1 MAQVMPW
8 GGTYRV
14 TAELGYAQTDLT
26 LNDATLGQLNT
37 GGTLSTGLLEND
49 LTDRI
54 QNIQITRGR
63 NDQFQDFSA
72 GTCVLTLNNN
82 DRALDPLNRDSP
94 FFNDALDSSG
104 VTIRRKIVVYYDST
118 PIFTGRITDIDISY
132 EPTSN
137 IGTRSTVTIE
147 ASDNFLL
154 LASTVMEE
162 YLPSNQLGGARI
174 ASILSL
180 PEVNFLEATN
190 LDTGTVL
197 MLDDPV
203 AEGTVTLQAL
213 QAVSGTERGYL
224 FCKGD
229 GTLRF
234 TSRVTAGPVSPTI
247 FADNGTGID
256 YATLSIV
263 YGQES
268 LFNRIICTPI
278 DSVAPGIAENNASQV
293 AFGISTLN
301 LSGLLCSDANAQV
314 MADYL
319 LDFYEN
325 PSYRFDG
332 LSVVFAGSKVSL
344 ANQQTIIGLDLGT
357 IIRCVKSFTTGR
369 PTVFQQNAII
379 ERIAHTITPTSHA
392 IQYFLSPAPFSTL
405 TRTATGSGTGS
416 QVTVGVVTKQRTA
429 SGTGSATAGDSATG
443 VHIAPRTAS
452 ASGQGSQTADGI
464 GFTTESRTAT
474 GSGAGSQTADGV
486 VRVLLFLDDA
496 INGKLDANALGEYNR
511 VSKTAT
517 GTGGATASDSATG
530 VKSLVRTATGSGVG
544 SSSAI
549 GLTLN
554 LVVLDNS
561 VFGQLDNNRLG
572 DAIAILSRTATGSG
586 AGSGSADS
594 TISLVLILNSASVG
608 KLDTNTLS
616 I

>member
-14 TAELGYAQTDLT
+14 TAELGYDSTDFT
-26 LNDATLGQLNT
+26 LNEATLGRLNT
-37 GGTLSTGLLEND
+37 GGVLSDGLLEND

-54 QNIQITRGR
+54 QEIQITRGR

-104 VTIRRKIVVYYDST
+104 VTIRRKIVVYYDTT

-154 LASTVMEE
+154 LATTVMEE
-162 YLPSNQLGGARI
+162 YLPSNQFGGARI
-174 ASILSL
+174 TDILSL
-180 PEVNFLEATN
+180 PEVDFTEPTDF
-190 LDTGTVL
+190 DTGTVL

-203 AEGTVTLQAL
+203 SEGTVTLQAI
-213 QAVSGTERGYL
+213 QAVSRTERGYL
-224 FCKGD
+224 FCRGD
-229 GTLRF
+229 GTLVF
-234 TSRVTAGPVSPTI
+234 TERVTAGPVSPLI

-278 DSVAPGIAENNASQV
+278 DSVSPGLAENGASQL

-301 LSGLLCSDANAQV
+301 LGGLLCSDANAQV
-314 MADYL
+314 LADYL

-332 LSVVFAGSKVSL
+332 LSVTFIGNKVSL
-344 ANQQTIIGLDLGT
+344 ANQQSIIALDLGT

-369 PTVFQQNAII
+369 PTVFQQNAVI
-379 ERIAHTITPTSHA
+379 ERIAHTITPVSHA
-392 IQYFLSPAPFSTL
+392 IQYFLSPAPFSTV
-405 TRTATGSGTGS
+405 TKTATGSGTGS
-416 QVTVGVVTKQRTA
+416 QSAVGVRTAQRTA
-429 SGTGSATAGDSATG
+429 SGTGSATAGDSADG
-443 VHIAPRTAS
+443 LHIAPRTATG
-452 ASGQGSQTADGI
+452 SGQGSESADGV

-474 GSGAGSQTADGV
+474 GSGTGGQSADGV
-486 VRVLLFLDDA
+486 IRALLQLDDA
-496 INGKLDANALGEYNR
+496 TVGLLDTNALGEYNR
-511 VSKTAT
+511 INKTAT
-517 GTGGATASDSATG
+517 GTGGATAGDSATG
-530 VKSLVRTATGSGVG
+530 LKTLVRTATGSGQG
-544 SSSAI
+544 SESAI

-586 AGSGSADS
+586 AGSGSADGS
-594 TISLVLILNSASVG
+594 TTLVLLLDSASVG

-616 I
+616 L

>member
-14 TAELGYAQTDLT
+14 TAELGYDPTDFT
-26 LNDATLGQLNT
+26 FNDATLGRLDT
-37 GGTLSTGLLEND
+37 GGVLSNGLLEND

-54 QNIQITRGR
+54 QEIQITRGR

-104 VTIRRKIVVYYDST
+104 VTIRRKIVVYYDAT
-118 PIFTGRITDIDISY
+118 PIFTGRITDIDITY

-147 ASDNFLL
+147 ASDNLLL
-154 LASTVMEE
+154 LATTVMEE
-162 YLPSNQLGGARI
+162 YSPSNQLGGARI
-174 ASILSL
+174 TDILSL
-180 PEVNFLEATN
+180 PEVNFTEPTDF
-190 LDTGTVL
+190 DTGTIL

-203 AEGTVTLQAL
+203 SEGTVTLQAI
-213 QAVSGTERGYL
+213 QAVSRTERGYL
-224 FCKGD
+224 FCEGD
-229 GTLRF
+229 GTLVF
-234 TSRVTAGPVSPTI
+234 TERVTAGPVSPLI

-268 LFNRIICTPI
+268 LFNRIVCTPI
-278 DSVAPGIAENNASQV
+278 NSTSPGLAENAASQLS
-293 AFGISTLN
+293 FGISTLN
-301 LSGLLCSDANAQV
+301 LGGLLCSDADAQDL
-314 MADYL
+314 AEYL

-332 LSVVFAGSKVSL
+332 LSVTFIGNKVSL
-344 ANQQTIIGLDLGT
+344 ANQQSIIALDLGT
-357 IIRCVKSFTTGR
+357 IIRCVKSFTTGS
-369 PTVFQQNAII
+369 PTSFQQNAVI
-379 ERIAHTITPTSHA
+379 ERIAHSISPTSHTL
-392 IQYFLSPAPFSTL
+392 QYFLSPAPFSTL
-405 TRTATGSGTGS
+405 TRTGSGSGTGS
-416 QVTVGVVTKQRTA
+416 QSAVGVVTKQRTA
-429 SGTGSATAGDSATG
+429 TGSGSATAGDNATG
-443 VHIAPRTAS
+443 LHVAPRTATG
-452 ASGQGSQTADGI
+452 SGQGSQSADGV

-474 GSGAGSQTADGV
+474 GSGTGSQSATGV
-486 VRVLLFLDDA
+486 IRALLQLDDA
-496 INGKLDANALGEYNR
+496 TVGLLDTNALGEYNR
-511 VSKTAT
+511 INKTAT
-517 GTGGATASDSATG
+517 GTGGATAGDSATG
-530 VKSLVRTATGSGVG
+530 LKSLVRTATGSGQG
-544 SSSAI
+544 SESAI

-586 AGSGSADS
+586 AGSGSANGS
-594 TISLVLILNSASVG
+594 TTLVLILNSASVG

>member
-26 LNDATLGQLNT
+26 LNDATLGRLDT
-37 GGTLSTGLLEND
+37 GGVLSTGLLEND

-54 QNIQITRGR
+54 QDIQITRGR

-104 VTIRRKIVVYYDST
+104 VTIRRKIIVYYDST
-118 PIFTGRITDIDISY
+118 PIFTGRITDIDITY

-137 IGTRSTVTIE
+137 IGTRSTVVIE

-162 YLPSNQLGGARI
+162 YLPSSELGGARI
-174 ASILSL
+174 TDILSL
-180 PEVNFLEATN
+180 PEVNFLEPTD

-213 QAVSGTERGYL
+213 QAVSRTERGYL
-224 FCKGD
+224 FCEGD

-234 TSRVTAGPVSPTI
+234 TERVTAGPVSPTI

-256 YATLSIV
+256 YSTLSIV

-268 LFNRIICTPI
+268 LFNRIVCTPI
-278 DSVAPGIAENNASQV
+278 DSVNPGIAENGASQS

-301 LSGLLCSDANAQV
+301 LTGLLCSDADAQT
-314 MADYL
+314 MAEYL

-332 LSVVFAGSKVSL
+332 LSVVFAGSSVSL
-344 ANQQTIIGLDLGT
+344 ADQQTIIGLELGT
-357 IIRCVKSFTTGR
+357 IIRCVKSFTTGS
-369 PTVFQQNAII
+369 PTSFQQNAVI
-379 ERIAHTITPTSHA
+379 ERIAHTITPISHT
-392 IQYFLSPAPFSTL
+392 IQYFLSPAPFSTV
-405 TRTATGSGTGS
+405 TKTATGSGAGS
-416 QVTVGVVTKQRTA
+416 QSAVGVVTKQRTA
-429 SGTGSATAGDSATG
+429 TGTGSATAGDNADG
-443 VHIAPRTAS
+443 LHIAPRTATG
-452 ASGQGSQTADGI
+452 SGQGSESADGN

-474 GSGAGSQTADGV
+474 GSGTGGQSAAGVIRA
-486 VRVLLFLDDA
+486 LLQLDDA
-496 INGKLDANALGEYNR
+496 TVGLLDTNALGEYNR
-511 VSKTAT
+511 INKTAT
-517 GTGGATASDSATG
+517 GTGGATAGDSATG
-530 VKSLVRTATGSGVG
+530 LKTLVRTATGSGQG
-544 SSSAI
+544 SESAI

-572 DAIAILSRTATGSG
+572 DAIAILSQTGTGSG
-586 AGSGSADS
+586 VGSGSADGS
-594 TISLVLILNSASVG
+594 ITLVLLLDSASVG

-616 I
+616 F